1 MNRTL
6 SQTSKLVLD
15 SLQQSAGVPLTF
27 FNVYKNEKG
36 TRFTGLGYELAR
48 KLWRSYTI
56 KLPEDYKILNRTLLL
71 LDQRM
76 QWPYYLSRR
85 KLVLF
90 SELDAFEF
98 NLYQG
103 DVNLWANKS

>member
-1 MNRTL
+1 MNRIS
-6 SQTSKLVLD
+6 SQTSKLIFE
-15 SLQQSAGVPLTF
+15 SLEKNSDLPLTF
-27 FNVYKNEKG
+27 FKIYKNERG
-36 TRFTGLGYELAR
+36 TRFTKLGYELAS
-48 KLWRSYTI
+48 KSWRSYLI
-56 KLPEDYKILNRTLLL
+56 KLPQDYKILNRTLLM

-103 DVNLWANKS
+103 DVNLWANKT